1 MEKKNHKQFHF
12 KNIKFSN
19 VLTLAQQMQNMITA
33 AMEMAQNRKVKKSNP
48 KIKTRVGIKDY
59 IWHSSISAPNFI
71 KFLNDIV

>member
-1 MEKKNHKQFHF
+1 MEKKKHKQFHF

-48 KIKTRVGIKDY
+48 KIKTRVGIKT
-59 IWHSSISAPNFI
+59 IFGTVQFLPPILSNF
-71 KFLNDIV
+71 

>member
-1 MEKKNHKQFHF
+1 MEKKTINNFTLKIL
-12 KNIKFSN
+12 NSSN

-59 IWHSSISAPNFI
+59 IWHGSISAPNFI
-71 KFLNDIV
+71 KFLNNIV